1 MGSEAQGRA
10 IIERMCERWKQE
22 AMGIGDEPEEF
33 YDNFDETMTKEEMEK
48 DIADVIEQMRQQ
60 SLAEQRRC
68 EIDKV

>member
-1 MGSEAQGRA
+1 MQRKYEQ
-10 IIERMCERWKQE
+10 WKRE
-22 AMGIGDEPEEF
+22 AMGIVDKSVDF
-33 YDNFDETMTKEEMEK
+33 VDNFDETMSKSEMEQ